1 MIADPEDNRRHG
13 VSGAQAVCI
22 IVACAVFMF
31 ALLALL
37 PDS

>member
-1 MIADPEDNRRHG
+1 MIVDPEDNRRYG

-22 IVACAVFMF
+22 IVACAVFVL

-37 PDS
+37 PDP